1 MKKPFLHAL
10 SAILYIVVIVLIV
23 MMFDGRMPEEE
34 TILIPMT
41 VLSLL
46 VLSVAVMGFLFVYEP
61 LRLFIENKR
70 QEAVSFFGKTIGF
83 FACFI
88 VILLALSFVL

>member
-10 SAILYIVVIVLIV
+10 SATLYIVFVVLIISV
-23 MMFDGRMPEEE
+23 FDGRPEE

-41 VLSLL
+41 VLALL